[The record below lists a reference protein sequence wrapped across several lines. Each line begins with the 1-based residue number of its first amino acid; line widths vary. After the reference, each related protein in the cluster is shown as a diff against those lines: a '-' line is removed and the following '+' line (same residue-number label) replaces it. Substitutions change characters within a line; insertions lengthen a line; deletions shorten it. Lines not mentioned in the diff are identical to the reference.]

1 MNPIDR
7 RHFSS
12 PSHFRAAF
20 WPTLAAL
27 IAVASLRAAN
37 PPAPPTPT
45 AADVSY
51 GPHPHQLVDI
61 YVPPNS
67 PGPCPVL
74 VWYGGVFKE
83 GKHPVDLGKFFPAH
97 IAVVAVETRS
107 LADGMQEKEPVP
119 VSYVM
124 NDARRALQFIRLN
137 AAKWNLDPKRIAVG
151 GGSQGT
157 LPALYI
163 GCSGD
168 HANPASSDPV
178 ERMSTKVVCVA
189 AFRSQPSIDPKRM
202 QEWVPGVV
210 WGAPALGCSFEE
222 SLKRRDELLPVIKKW
237 SPDWL
242 LNKDAAPIYFENEW
256 GLTQPTDDPKVNEVN
271 YKVHSPAWGMG
282 FHKLAE
288 SVGATVYNKF
298 PGHPTEKYK
307 DIWDF
312 IVQNLTAP
320 AK

>member
-1 MNPIDR
+1 MTSLDRTSSLSPIR
-7 RHFSS
+7 LGFIIWVAVLMTSVVV
-12 PSHFRAAF
+12 RAA
-20 WPTLAAL
+20 T
-27 IAVASLRAAN
+27 

-61 YVPPNS
+61 YVPPNG
-67 PGPCPVL
+67 PEPCPVL

-83 GKHPVDLGKFFPAH
+83 SKHPVDLGKFFPAH

-124 NDARRALQFIRLN
+124 NDACRALQFIRLH

-157 LPALYI
+157 LPALYL

-189 AFRSQPSIDPKRM
+189 AFRSQPSIDPQRM
-202 QEWVPGVV
+202 QEWVPGVA

-222 SLKRRDELLPVIKKW
+222 SLKRRDELLPIIKKW
-237 SPDWL
+237 SPNWL

-256 GLTQPTDDPKVNEVN
+256 GLTQPDDPKVTEGN

-298 PGHPTEKYK
+298 PGHPTENYQ

-312 IVQNLTAP
+312 IVKNLTAP